1 MADRQRFPL
10 DRLLSQLGAASRAEA
25 GRMVRE
31 GRVRVHG
38 RVVRD
43 PQRSFGLKDPVEIL
57 REGIWSKAEA
67 PVAHRYAVWHKPPGV
82 IVSAKDE
89 RGRAD
94 LSSALP
100 PELEGCFAAGRL
112 DMDSEGL
119 LLLTDDGTFADAA
132 VAPGR
137 HAKRYR
143 VTFDAE
149 PCEAQV
155 EAMAAGG
162 PLGRGIEVGP
172 CEVCRSGARE
182 CVFILHEGKN
192 RQIRRLAERE
202 GLHVTRLAREAIG
215 SIELGDLPPGGWR
228 WLTEAEIMSLWN
240 PILES

>member
-1 MADRQRFPL
+1 MNDRARFPL
-10 DRLLSQLGAASRAEA
+10 DRLLSRLGVASRAEA

-31 GRVRVHG
+31 GLVRVHG

-43 PQRSFGLKDPVEIL
+43 ARRSFGLKDPMEIL
-57 REGIWSKAEA
+57 RDGVWMKAET
-67 PVAHRYAVWHKPPGV
+67 PTIHRYAAWHKPPGV
-82 IVSAKDE
+82 VVSAKDE

-119 LLLTDDGTFADAA
+119 LLLSDDGAFADAA

-149 PCEAQV
+149 PSDAQIQ
-155 EAMAAGG
+155 AMASGG
-162 PLGRGIEVGP
+162 TLSRGIVVGP
-172 CEVCRSGARE
+172 CKVSRSGACE
-182 CVFILHEGKN
+182 CTFILHEGKN

-202 GLHVTRLAREAIG
+202 GLIVTKLLREAIG
-215 SIELGDLPPGGWR
+215 AIELGGLAPGEWR
-228 WLTEAEIMSLWN
+228 WLSNQEIALTGR
-240 PILES
+240 

>member
-10 DRLLSQLGAASRAEA
+10 DRLLSRLGAASRAEA
-25 GRMVRE
+25 GGMIRE

-57 REGIWSKAEA
+57 REGVWSKAEA
-67 PVAHRYAVWHKPPGV
+67 PTVHRYAAWHKPPGV
-82 IVSAKDE
+82 VVSARDE
-89 RGRAD
+89 RGRVD

-100 PELEGCFAAGRL
+100 PDLEGCFAAGRL

-119 LLLTDDGTFADAA
+119 LLLTDDGAFADADAA
-132 VAPGR
+132 VAPGG

-143 VTFDAE
+143 VTFDGE
-149 PCEAQV
+149 PSDAQI

-162 PLGRGIEVGP
+162 ALGRGLEVGR
-172 CEVCRSGARE
+172 CEIRRSGPRE
-182 CVFILHEGKN
+182 CVFVLHEGKN

-202 GLHVTRLAREAIG
+202 GLAVTRLVREAIG
-215 SIELGDLPPGGWR
+215 IVELGDLPPGGWR
-228 WLTEAEIMSLWN
+228 WLAEAEIAAISGR
-240 PILES
+240 

>member
-1 MADRQRFPL
+1 MSERQRFPL
-10 DRLLSQLGAASRAEA
+10 DRLLSRLGVASRAEA

-31 GRVRVHG
+31 GLVRVHG

-43 PQRSFGLKDPVEIL
+43 PQREFGLKDPVEVL
-57 REGIWSKAEA
+57 RGGAWAKAEA
-67 PVAHRYAVWHKPPGV
+67 PVAHRYAAWHKPPGV
-82 IVSAKDE
+82 VVSARDE

-94 LSSALP
+94 LSNTLP

-119 LLLTDDGTFADAA
+119 LLLTDDGAFADAG

-143 VTFDAE
+143 VAFDAD
-149 PCEAQV
+149 PSGGQIA
-155 EAMAAGG
+155 AMAAGG
-162 PLGRGIEVGP
+162 RLDRGIEVGP
-172 CEVCRSGARE
+172 CEVRRIGPRE

-202 GLHVTRLAREAIG
+202 GLKVTGLMREAIG
-215 SIELGDLPPGGWR
+215 EIELDGLEQGEWR
-228 WLTEAEIMSLWN
+228 WLAETEIAAISGR
-240 PILES
+240 